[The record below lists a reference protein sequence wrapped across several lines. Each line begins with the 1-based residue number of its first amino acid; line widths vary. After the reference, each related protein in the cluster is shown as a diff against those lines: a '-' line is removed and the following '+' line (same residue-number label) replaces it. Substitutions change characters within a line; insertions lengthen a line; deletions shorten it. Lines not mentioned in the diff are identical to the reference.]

1 MQELGSIFIETIFGF
16 ICLFIIT
23 KVLGKSQIKQLT
35 AFDFISALVLGE
47 LVGNA
52 LFDDEV
58 GIMQIAFAVFLW
70 GLLLYVTEWI
80 TQKYKRSRS
89 LLEGRPSLVIHS
101 GKLQREVM
109 AKSKLDINQL
119 LHLLRSKDVFSLR
132 DVEYAILETDGT
144 VSVLKKTHAQTPTRL
159 DLNLNPEDVRL
170 SISLINDGEII
181 KDNLDEI
188 NQDQAWLENE
198 LTLQNIASYKDVFYA
213 EYIRGEVLFV
223 QTM

>member
-1 MQELGSIFIETIFGF
+1 MQDIGSIFIETLFGF
-16 ICLFIIT
+16 LCLFIIT
-23 KVLGKSQIKQLT
+23 KVLGKSQIRQLT

-58 GIMQIAFAVFLW
+58 GVTQIGFAVLLW
-70 GLLLYVTEWI
+70 GFLLYITEWM
-80 TQKYKRSRS
+80 TQKFKRTRS
-89 LLEGRPSLVIHS
+89 LLEGRPSIIIHS

-109 AKSKLDINQL
+109 AKAKLDVNQL
-119 LHLLRSKDVFSLR
+119 LHLLRSKDVFSIR
-132 DVEYAILETDGT
+132 DVAYAILETDGT
-144 VSVLKKTHAQTPTRL
+144 VSVLKTSHAQTPTRL

-170 SISLINDGEII
+170 SMALINDGEII
-181 KDNLDEI
+181 KDNLKEI

-198 LTLQNIASYKDVFYA
+198 LKIQNVDSYKDVFYA
-213 EYIRGEVLFV
+213 EYKRGEVLFV

>member
-1 MQELGSIFIETIFGF
+1 MQDIGSIFIETLFGF
-16 ICLFIIT
+16 LCLFIIT
-23 KVLGKSQIKQLT
+23 KVLGKSQIRQLT

-58 GIMQIAFAVFLW
+58 GVIQIGFAVFLW
-70 GLLLYVTEWI
+70 GFLLYITEWM
-80 TQKYKRSRS
+80 TQKFKRTRS
-89 LLEGRPSLVIHS
+89 LLEGRPSLIIHS

-109 AKSKLDINQL
+109 RKSKLDVNQL
-119 LHLLRSKDVFSLR
+119 LHLLRSKDVFSIR

-144 VSVLKKTHAQTPTRL
+144 VSVLKTSPAQTPTRL

-170 SISLINDGEII
+170 SMALINDGEII
-181 KDNLDEI
+181 KDNLREI

-198 LTLQNIASYKDVFYA
+198 LKIQNVSSYKDVFYA
-213 EYIRGEVLFV
+213 EYKRGEVLFV